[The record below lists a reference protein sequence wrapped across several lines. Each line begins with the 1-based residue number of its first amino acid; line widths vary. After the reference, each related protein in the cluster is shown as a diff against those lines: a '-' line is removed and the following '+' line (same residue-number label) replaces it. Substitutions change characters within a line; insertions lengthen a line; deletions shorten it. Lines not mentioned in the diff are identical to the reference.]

1 MAIPIARMQACGH
14 FHVPGVREPVTGYHV
29 RSALGLLDPMQRAS
43 VEGYLRTGCE
53 GKPPPASTL
62 EALRDAVLETVRNA
76 KRVVP
81 EGTTRL

>member
-1 MAIPIARMQACGH
+1 MAIPIAQMQACGK
-14 FHVPGVREPVTGYHV
+14 FHVPGVRESVTGYHV
-29 RSALGLLDPMQRAS
+29 RNALSLLDPIQRVT

-62 EALRDAVLETVRNA
+62 EALRDAILETVRNA